1 MSEENWFCKDKTCGK
16 VLKWKKKKNYEFSVN
31 ENRRNGMALK
41 YYQHHT
47 EAEKMATKVYTCTIL
62 NGTMKPI

>member
-41 YYQHHT
+41 YYPHHT
-47 EAEKMATKVYTCTIL
+47 EAEKMATKV
-62 NGTMKPI
+62 